1 MKNPQPFVDEAAI
14 TVASGA
20 GGNGTVGYRREKFVS
35 MGGPNGGDGGRGGD
49 VILVADR
56 NLNTLTD
63 LQRRVDIRA
72 QNGANGGTSRKTGA
86 SGSDTEIRLPVGT
99 LVYARDPALEVISE
113 EDELPLVDLTEDGQR
128 FVVVRGGNGGFGNAR
143 FKNATRQTP
152 DFALKGRPGEIREL
166 RLSLKLLADVGLVG
180 FPNAGKSTLLRR
192 ISAAR
197 PKVASYPF
205 TTLTP
210 SLGVVEVDD
219 ARIVVADIPG
229 RDGGPERV
237 LLACHL
243 DSWDVGQGAQDDG
256 AGCMIAWEAAQV
268 LKDMGLKPRRTIR
281 VVLFT
286 AEENGIWGGRAY
298 AEERFNDYAHV
309 AALESDS
316 GNGRANGFRL
326 DLSGFDDPKQIA
338 QIRKQAVGMEIVLK
352 HAGLSTV
359 DLGYSGA
366 DVGPSVKKGVPG
378 FGLNHDTTTYWPI
391 HHTDADTFDKIVPA
405 DLAHNVGVMAA
416 AVYYLAQSPEPLI
429 VVAPPKKRRGKR

>member
-86 SGSDTEIRLPVGT
+86 GGSDTEIRLPVGT

-229 RDGGPERV
+229 LIE
-237 LLACHL
+237 
-243 DSWDVGQGAQDDG
+243 GASDG
-256 AGCMIAWEAAQV
+256 AGLGHQFLRHVERSRVLVHVLDAGAWLLEGRDLLGDYRAIRRELDRYRAELAQHPEIV
-268 LKDMGLKPRRTIR
+268 ILNKVDLVSDPS
-281 VVLFT
+281 
-286 AEENGIWGGRAY
+286 
-298 AEERFNDYAHV
+298 
-309 AALESDS
+309 ALETLESELAES
-316 GNGRANGFRL
+316 GL
-326 DLSGFDDPKQIA
+326 VP
-338 QIRKQAVGMEIVLK
+338 LK
-352 HAGLSTV
+352 I
-359 DLGYSGA
+359 SGA
-366 DVGPSVKKGVPG
+366 TGEGIPG
-378 FGLNHDTTTYWPI
+378 LLRTMLGE
-391 HHTDADTFDKIVPA
+391 VER
-405 DLAHNVGVMAA
+405 
-416 AVYYLAQSPEPLI
+416 AVAKEKENAKPEP
-429 VVAPPKKRRGKR
+429 PTRPERQEP